1 MEFRAQAT
9 PSLPLGRFKDE
20 DQSLVAACKPGLV
33 LPCLSDM
40 TPPRTPVQALHRSK
54 SDCFTLP
61 ARLSDRSASCGVAIG
76 GTNLLPAFRR
86 SSSDAIAKCSLKD
99 DLHVCRMDHQRRRH
113 SIGQRLMGVGARF
126 LNFLH
131 VSHSVSEKR
140 SDRTFPVSID
150 STVST
155 VDAADSTK
163 EDRER
168 CQKHS
173 CDSSFASDSTREG
186 TGCSD
191 DGKSEIC
198 DDSVCLD
205 SCDKNVLRTS
215 IIAFLKNPDFDKEFQ
230 NLLDNG
236 VERENN
242 TKRVRTSEAGHLHRF
257 LGSSGVCLSEAWCQ
271 EMCTNSKYPLSSQAF
286 LVDLKRALRKLALE
300 DSDWDHACPLS
311 FHQFFQLSHDRT
323 HVALG

>member
-1 MEFRAQAT
+1 
-9 PSLPLGRFKDE
+9 
-20 DQSLVAACKPGLV
+20 
-33 LPCLSDM
+33 
-40 TPPRTPVQALHRSK
+40 
-54 SDCFTLP
+54 
-61 ARLSDRSASCGVAIG
+61 
-76 GTNLLPAFRR
+76 
-86 SSSDAIAKCSLKD
+86 
-99 DLHVCRMDHQRRRH
+99 MDHPRRHH

-140 SDRTFPVSID
+140 SDRTLPVSID

-168 CQKHS
+168 YVKNS
-173 CDSSFASDSTREG
+173 CDSSLASDSTMEG

-205 SCDKNVLRTS
+205 SCDKNALRTS
-215 IIAFLKNPDFDKEFQ
+215 IIAFLKNPDLDKEYK
-230 NLLDNG
+230 NLLKTMHNG

-242 TKRVRTSEAGHLHRF
+242 TKRVRTFEAGHLHRF

-271 EMCTNSKYPLSSQAF
+271 EMCTNSNYPLSSQAF
-286 LVDLKRALRKLALE
+286 FTDLKRALRKLALE

-311 FHQFFQLSHDRT
+311 FRQFFQLSHDRA
-323 HVALG
+323 HVAIG